1 MSIRG
6 IDGQDITL
14 RSASY
19 AAQAPSRQPRAADA
33 GRDTAPTARGGPG
46 PSEESVR
53 QPAPKTEAQTPDM
66 VKAPPQRT
74 GTRLRIDEASKR
86 IVAQIVNEDNEVTKQ
101 IPPEELLRIAAR
113 SREISGK
120 LFDRKV

>member
-1 MSIRG
+1 
-6 IDGQDITL
+6 
-14 RSASY
+14 
-19 AAQAPSRQPRAADA
+19 
-33 GRDTAPTARGGPG
+33 
-46 PSEESVR
+46 
-53 QPAPKTEAQTPDM
+53 M

>member
-6 IDGQDITL
+6 IDGQDVTL
-14 RSASY
+14 RSALY
-19 AAQAPSRQPRAADA
+19 AAPSPSRQPRAADA

-53 QPAPKTEAQTPDM
+53 QPAPNTEAKTPDL

-86 IVAQIVNEDNEVTKQ
+86 IVAQIVDENNEVIKQ
-101 IPPEELLRIAAR
+101 IPPEEILKIAAR
-113 SREISGK
+113 FREISGK
-120 LFDRKV
+120 MFDRKV